1 MVYLIGGLLL
11 AYILKLFLQAIAKA
25 DAAARSALVLQ
36 ASGLAALAAAA
47 MLVSTGKPV
56 LAVGIALIGFW
67 CLGSASWL
75 PKARS
80 LWPRRSQTG
89 TSRMRSAMIEM
100 EYDHATQK
108 LHGVVLA
115 GEFEGRQLDQMSRV
129 DCLSLHASALY
140 HDGGGAR
147 LLEAYLDRR
156 FPGWRAAGK
165 GQRDPGGG
173 RGADNIRFAG
183 AMTQEEAYQV
193 LGLRHGAGRQDI
205 VRAHRT
211 LMKKWHP
218 DHGGSTDVAARVNE
232 AKDVLLRLHH

>member
-11 AYILKLFLQAIAKA
+11 AYVLKLFLQSAAKA
-25 DAAARSALVLQ
+25 DAAARSAMVLQ
-36 ASGLAALAAAA
+36 ACGMAALVAAALLLATGKLALAA
-47 MLVSTGKPV
+47 
-56 LAVGIALIGFW
+56 GIAAVGFW

-75 PKARS
+75 PAARG

-89 TSRMRSAMIEM
+89 TSRMRSATFEM
-100 EYDHATQK
+100 EYDHATQN
-108 LHGVVLA
+108 LRGRVLA
-115 GEFEGRQLDQMSRV
+115 GEFEGRQLDELSRTH
-129 DCLSLHASALY
+129 CLALHASALY
-140 HDGGGAR
+140 HDGAGAR

-165 GQRDPGGG
+165 GQRDAGGG

-183 AMTQEEAYQV
+183 AMTQDEAYEV

-218 DHGGSTDVAARVNE
+218 DHGGSTGVAARVNE